1 MVWKRLICLL
11 GSLAVILAVPI
22 TASAAEVYD
31 QGNIS
36 TTYVTYF
43 EDILSKVS
51 PLDDYVFFRSGQNEY
66 TMFTGNLIYNNGTIY
81 SQEPCRVYQIYTTTS
96 SGYNTTYHF
105 TANNYQQYSV
115 SIGSALV
122 YSNLGD
128 FPDLNE
134 RGDYLETAL
143 LLLVLV
149 IVCMSLVAR
158 VLGFSMRSRSRW

>member
-22 TASAAEVYD
+22 TASAAEVYTE
-31 QGNIS
+31 GNIS

-43 EDILSKVS
+43 QDILSKVS

-66 TMFTGNLIYNNGTIY
+66 TMFTGNLIYNNGTIS
-81 SQEPCRVYQIYTTTS
+81 SQEPCRVYQIYTTTG
-96 SGYNTTYHF
+96 SGYSSTYHF
-105 TANNYQQYSV
+105 TANNYQEYSV

-134 RGDYLETAL
+134 RGDYLETAI
-143 LLLVLV
+143 LVLMLV
-149 IVCMSLVAR
+149 IVCMYLLAR
-158 VLGFSMRSRSRW
+158 IFSFCLRSHR